1 MAKKILTSLDLQSNS
16 ITNLAT
22 PSSGTDAATKTY
34 VDGSIP
40 VVNTNS
46 NPGKKIYVGSID
58 PVGSYTLAVGDVW
71 IVV

>member
-1 MAKKILTSLDLQSNS
+1 LAKKIFTNLDLQTNL
-16 ITNLAT
+16 ITNLGT

-34 VDGSIP
+34 VDNSIP

-46 NPGKKIYVGSID
+46 NPGKKIYVGSVD

>member
-1 MAKKILTSLDLQSNS
+1 MKIVNTVDAQSNK
-16 ITNLAT
+16 ITNLASPT
-22 PSSGTDAATKTY
+22 SANDAANKTY
-34 VDGSIP
+34 VDGVIP

-46 NPGKKIYVGSID
+46 NPGKKIYVGSTD